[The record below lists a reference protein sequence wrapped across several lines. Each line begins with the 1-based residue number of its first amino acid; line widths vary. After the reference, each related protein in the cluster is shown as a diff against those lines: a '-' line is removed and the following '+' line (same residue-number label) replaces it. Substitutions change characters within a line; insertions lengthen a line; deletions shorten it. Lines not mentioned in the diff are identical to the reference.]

1 MINAF
6 MIQLYI
12 PLNFWGVLYREIK
25 QSLTDLDKMF
35 VLMDR
40 EREVADVP
48 NAADLNCEHSA
59 LLKFES
65 VSFAYESDRPILHNI
80 SFEIPSGKT
89 VAVVGPSGS
98 GKSTLARLMFRFY
111 DVQQGRIT
119 INGQDIRQVT
129 QHSVRKALGIVP
141 QDTVLFN
148 DTVAY
153 NIGYGRTGSTQD
165 EIETAAKAAR
175 IHDFIASTPK
185 GYATSVGE
193 RGLKLS
199 GGEKQRVAIARTLL
213 KNPPILVFDEATS
226 ALDSANE
233 RAIQA
238 ELASAAQNKT
248 TLVIAHRLSTVVDAH
263 EILVMEAGHIIER
276 GNHAHLLQLN
286 GRYAQMWALQQNSEA
301 SSEEATAG

>member
-1 MINAF
+1 
-6 MIQLYI
+6 
-12 PLNFWGVLYREIK
+12 
-25 QSLTDLDKMF
+25 
-35 VLMDR
+35 
-40 EREVADVP
+40 
-48 NAADLNCEHSA
+48 
-59 LLKFES
+59 
-65 VSFAYESDRPILHNI
+65 
-80 SFEIPSGKT
+80 
-89 VAVVGPSGS
+89 
-98 GKSTLARLMFRFY
+98 
-111 DVQQGRIT
+111 
-119 INGQDIRQVT
+119 
-129 QHSVRKALGIVP
+129 VRKALGIVP

-153 NIGYGRTGSTQD
+153 NIGYGRTGSTQE

-276 GNHAHLLQLN
+276 GNHAQLLQLN

>member
-1 MINAF
+1 
-6 MIQLYI
+6 
-12 PLNFWGVLYREIK
+12 
-25 QSLTDLDKMF
+25 
-35 VLMDR
+35 
-40 EREVADVP
+40 
-48 NAADLNCEHSA
+48 
-59 LLKFES
+59 
-65 VSFAYESDRPILHNI
+65 
-80 SFEIPSGKT
+80 
-89 VAVVGPSGS
+89 
-98 GKSTLARLMFRFY
+98 
-111 DVQQGRIT
+111 
-119 INGQDIRQVT
+119 VT

-153 NIGYGRTGSTQD
+153 NIGYGRTGATQD

-185 GYATSVGE
+185 GYNTSVGE

-233 RAIQA
+233 RAIQS
-238 ELASAAQNKT
+238 ELASVANNKT

-301 SSEEATAG
+301 VSEGSAA

>member
-1 MINAF
+1 MTLGDLVMINAF

-12 PLNFWGVLYREIK
+12 PLNFLGVLYREIK

-40 EREVADVP
+40 EREVADAP
-48 NAADLNCEHSA
+48 GALPLALNGAPDVVFDH
-59 LLKFES
+59 
-65 VSFAYESDRPILHNI
+65 VSFAYEPDRPILQDI
-80 SFEIPSGKT
+80 SFQIPAGKT

-111 DVQQGRIT
+111 DVQQGAIRMA
-119 INGQDIRQVT
+119 GQNIQQVT
-129 QHSVRKALGIVP
+129 QSSVRRALGIVP

-153 NIGYGRTGSTQD
+153 NIAYGRPGSSQA
-165 EIETAAKAAR
+165 EIESAARAAR
-175 IHDFIASTPK
+175 IHDFIASTPQ
-185 GYATSVGE
+185 GYQTSVGE

-213 KNPPILVFDEATS
+213 KDPPILVFDEATS

-238 ELASAAQNKT
+238 ELASVAQNKT

-263 EILVMEAGHIIER
+263 EILVMEAGRIIER
-276 GNHAHLLQLN
+276 GNHTALLALQ
-286 GRYAQMWALQQNSEA
+286 GRYASMWALQQSA
-301 SSEEATAG
+301 D